1 MKTTTTLLAACSLLS
16 AASLTSWADTAYTD
30 PVMASSTTLTEGLN
44 VVGVTALNSIEATG
58 VINSIDSVG
67 TDGYTTLIVSDVPS
81 DWATYDESNQG
92 WIVKFNGI
100 DGYQNVPMYYLE
112 MTSGAQEGLILDV
125 YAIGA
130 GAENTLTV
138 GIDLTG
144 QDASFADQTFVIRK
158 KHTIADVFGENNET
172 GLASGTSFSKSD
184 LVYVYINGQFEM
196 FFYQDWPDA
205 YDNDGWRQVRDSET
219 PMGNICIDPDFGII
233 VYIREGGTTVD
244 LMTAGDVKLGT
255 ARTVFTQ
262 GLNPINMKFPVG
274 MTLGNSG
281 LYNSSTPVLQGGTSF
296 SSADLV
302 YIFKPDDAFFEIYFY
317 QDWPDSYNNDGW
329 RQARDSTT
337 PQDDVEIV
345 NGTMIIVFRRGVE
358 PVEWTMLQPFS
369 L

>member
-1 MKTTTTLLAACSLLS
+1 MKTTTTLLAACTLLS

-158 KHTIADVFGENNET
+158 KHTIADVFGENNEA
-172 GLASGTSFSKSD
+172 GLASGTNFSKSD
-184 LVYVYINGQFEM
+184 LIYVYIDGEFKM
-196 FFYQDWPDA
+196 FYYQDWPDN
-205 YDNDGWRQVRDSET
+205 YDNDGWRQISDFET
-219 PMGNICIDPDFGII
+219 PMGDICIDPDFGII
-233 VYIREGGTTVD
+233 VYIRDGSRTVD
-244 LMTAGDVKLGT
+244 LVTVGDVKLGT

-274 MTLGNSG
+274 MTLGTSG
-281 LYNSSTPVLQGGTSF
+281 LYSSSNPVLQGGTNF
-296 SSADLV
+296 SKADMV
-302 YIFKPDDAFFEIYFY
+302 YILIPDSDIFEIYYY

-329 RQARDSTT
+329 RQISDFETS
-337 PQDDVEIV
+337 QDDVVIP
-345 NGTMIIVFRRGVE
+345 NGAMIIVLRRSSEV
-358 PVEWTMLQPFS
+358 VEWTLPQPFS